1 MFNVDTKAIKIGD
14 LLVELGLVSQKDL
27 NEALQIGKD
36 TGLPIGRVLTMS
48 AFISEAQF
56 QAAVQGQSLL
66 KDGIVGMDAVKKAVE
81 LVSSQGLTPEEAFTK
96 IGMPRD
102 MEVRSA
108 KLGDLLLAAGF
119 VTPEQVEAALA
130 QSGIT
135 GLPLGRLLVLSGI
148 LSESLLTSA
157 LNAQVLIRDGRVTKD
172 QAIEGLRNVKK
183 RQVPIEAALSEKGFY
198 ALPNSPTVRLG
209 ELLTQANIVSSSEV
223 MNSIEMG
230 LINDKQLGQVL
241 LEMDRIKEDILSY
254 ALELQGQVESE
265 GVTVAEAIEELIRA
279 SREGIKKIT
288 PAKEAPKPAPTP
300 AAPKESITLVKF
312 LKSMRCINEENIT
325 AALQTALRDNAI
337 FAKLLIM
344 GNIVDQITIDR
355 AQEIHG
361 MLENQVVNLER
372 ASILFDLC
380 KRKNIGV
387 KEAMEEMS
395 WQQQGATAEPA
406 KAASPA
412 QPTPNPT
419 PEAVD
424 PAPTVAPPV
433 APTISPSSVT
443 ADIPKPT
450 PPPTPVQAA
459 TMPSVAPS
467 PRQTSS
473 NMAGIKKPRQ
483 TQTTAHVSLWEDA
496 RKPAEEAF
504 NRQDWTEANKL
515 WTIAL
520 KMAEPLGEIDARYA
534 YSMEKLA
541 ESQLNLK
548 LYVTCEPLYLRAHEL
563 KLKILGPKHLSIAAT
578 LNNLSKLYYFQGKY
592 DQAEPLA
599 REFVD
604 ICESS
609 LGEHHPDVACGIHN
623 LATLYHTNSKFE
635 LAEQQYKRALEICR
649 KTLGNE
655 HPATV
660 RLLKSYASLLKTL
673 HREAEA
679 VHLDACAQGTI
690 TGSWKVISIT
700 PEQSLHEE
708 L

>member
-81 LVSSQGLTPEEAFTK
+81 LVSSQGLSPEQAFVK
-96 IGMPRD
+96 IGMPQD
-102 MEVRSA
+102 AEVRTA
-108 KLGDLLLAAGF
+108 KLGDLLVAAGF
-119 VTPEQVEAALA
+119 VTPDQVDAALA

-157 LNAQVLIRDGRVTKD
+157 LNAQVLIRDGRITKD
-172 QAIEGLRNVKK
+172 QAIEGLKNVKK

-209 ELLTQANIVSSSEV
+209 ELLTQSNIVSSSEV

-230 LINDKQLGQVL
+230 LISNKQLGQVL
-241 LEMDRIKEDILSY
+241 LEMDRIKQDILSY

-265 GVTVAEAIEELIRA
+265 GLTVADAIEELARA
-279 SREGIKKIT
+279 NREGIKKIG
-288 PAKEAPKPAPTP
+288 PAPTKEAPKPAPAPTP
-300 AAPKESITLVKF
+300 PKESITLVKF

-337 FAKLLIM
+337 FAKLLLM
-344 GNIVDQITIDR
+344 GNVVDQTTIER
-355 AQEIHG
+355 AQEIHS

-380 KRKNIGV
+380 KRKDISV

-395 WQQQGATAEPA
+395 WQQQGATVAEPA
-406 KAASPA
+406 KPAA
-412 QPTPNPT
+412 
-419 PEAVD
+419 
-424 PAPTVAPPV
+424 PAPQPAPV
-433 APTISPSSVT
+433 AMTPAPQ
-443 ADIPKPT
+443 AAPAPT

-459 TMPSVAPS
+459 PPAAPAS
-467 PRQTSS
+467 PKQTNS

-483 TQTTAHVSLWEDA
+483 TQTTAHVTLWEEA

-504 NRQDWTEANKL
+504 NRQDWTEANRA

-548 LYVTCEPLYLRAHEL
+548 MYASCEPLYLRAHEL
-563 KLKILGPKHLSIAAT
+563 KLRILGPKHLSIAAT

-599 REFVD
+599 QEFVE
-604 ICESS
+604 ICEAS

-623 LATLYHTNSKFE
+623 LATLYHTNSKYD

-700 PEQSLHEE
+700 PEQTLHEDP
-708 L
+708 

>member
-48 AFISEAQF
+48 AFISEQQF

-66 KDGIVGMDAVKKAVE
+66 KDGIVGIDAVKKAVE
-81 LVSSQGLTPEEAFTK
+81 LVTSQGLTPEEAFVK

-102 MEVRSA
+102 AEVRTA

-119 VTPEQVEAALA
+119 VTPDQVEAALA

-157 LNAQVLIRDGRVTKD
+157 LNAQVLIRDGRISKD

-223 MNSIEMG
+223 MNSIELG

-241 LEMDRIKEDILSY
+241 LEMDRIKQDILSY

-265 GVTVAEAIEELIRA
+265 GLTVSDAIEELARA
-279 SREGIKKIT
+279 NREGIQKKIPVKE
-288 PAKEAPKPAPTP
+288 PAKPAPAP
-300 AAPKESITLVKF
+300 APPKESISLVKF

-325 AALQTALRDNAI
+325 AALQTALRDNTI

-344 GNIVDQITIDR
+344 GNVIDQTTLDR

-361 MLENQVVNLER
+361 LLDNQVVNLER

-380 KRKNIGV
+380 KRKNIEV
-387 KEAMEEMS
+387 KEAMEELS
-395 WQQQGATAEPA
+395 WQQQGSAVEPA
-406 KAASPA
+406 KAAPLA
-412 QPTPNPT
+412 QPAPVPAAAATESVDLAPAPVSPT
-419 PEAVD
+419 PIPSPSPVQAAPQ
-424 PAPTVAPPV
+424 PAPLQSAPPV
-433 APTISPSSVT
+433 A
-443 ADIPKPT
+443 A
-450 PPPTPVQAA
+450 
-459 TMPSVAPS
+459 S
-467 PRQTSS
+467 PRQTNS

-483 TQTTAHVSLWEDA
+483 TQTTAHVALWEEA

-504 NRQDWTEANKL
+504 NRQDWNEANKL

-548 LYVTCEPLYLRAHEL
+548 LYVSCEPLYLRAHEL

-599 REFVD
+599 REFVE
-604 ICESS
+604 ICEAS

-623 LATLYHTNSKFE
+623 LATLYHTNSKYE
-635 LAEQQYKRALEICR
+635 LAEAQYKRALEICR

-700 PEQSLHEE
+700 PEQTLHDD